1 MGKGGIYLALRCSNR
16 LFTRVNQGFMLNVTG
31 TRKHIFVMGVKKKK
45 KKKKLAVFRGSLIF
59 PYLYQSLRNF
69 HNDISV

>member
-31 TRKHIFVMGVKKKK
+31 TRKHIFVMVLKKKK
-45 KKKKLAVFRGSLIF
+45 KKKKNWQFLEAA
-59 PYLYQSLRNF
+59 
-69 HNDISV
+69 